1 MLSQKLFPLLI
12 KLFFISVRGHL
23 FFSLFGPSSV
33 VFIPMKPLRIPLKR
47 LEDVADIL
55 LCPIALVG
63 PYVHMPCGTMHD
75 IQAVKPRLLGLGVAK
90 ARCASPTG
98 LLLPAPGILL
108 GLALHSHLLSVSE
121 LMNEGIN

>member
-90 ARCASPTG
+90 ARCASPTLVCSSQHLAFCWG
-98 LLLPAPGILL
+98 WHFILTY
-108 GLALHSHLLSVSE
+108 SVF
-121 LMNEGIN
+121 LN